1 MLYLT
6 TREKFDAF
14 TPSRTLQADTASDGG
29 MYVPYRMPV
38 FDKEPLDELL
48 NLSFGQV
55 VAELLNQ
62 FFGGSLSGWD
72 VDSCVGKH
80 PVKVAAV
87 GNRIYAAQLWQN
99 LDGSYSQLEKTL
111 AGRIPGYQGQITS
124 WLKIAIR
131 ISTLFGIFA
140 EMKKAGLLSAE
151 KPDIAVSADDFAIPM
166 SAWYA
171 RQMGLPIGT
180 IICSCRE
187 KSGVWELLHL
197 GEMKTDADRSLLQE
211 IERLVFGTLGME
223 EAKHFSEVVNRQGT
237 YKLLPV
243 DAETL
248 RTGMFCSVIGARRSQ
263 EVIPMVFRTNA
274 YSLSPDAAA
283 PYAALMD
290 YRAKIGSNQDCLLLE
305 DSKP

>member
-14 TPSRTLQADTASDGG
+14 TPSRTLQSDTAADGG

-38 FDKEPLDELL
+38 FGKAELEQLL
-48 NLSFGQV
+48 NQPFGQV
-55 VAELLNQ
+55 VAGLLNQ
-62 FFGGSLSGWD
+62 FFSGNLSGWD

-80 PVKVAAV
+80 PAKVVSV

-99 LDGSYSQLEKTL
+99 LDGSYAQLEKTL
-111 AGRIPGYQGQITS
+111 AGKIPNFQGVITS

-131 ISTLFGIFA
+131 ISTLFGVFA
-140 EMKKAGLLSAE
+140 EMKQGGLLTDV
-151 KPDIAVSADDFAIPM
+151 KPDLAVSADDFAVPM
-166 SAWYA
+166 AAWYA

-187 KSGVWELLHL
+187 KSGVWELIHL
-197 GEMKTDADRSLLQE
+197 GELKAESDLTLLQE
-211 IERLVFGTLGME
+211 MERLVFGTLGMD
-223 EAKHFSEVVNRQGT
+223 EAKQFCQVVSSQGT

-243 DAETL
+243 DAEIL
-248 RTGMFCSVIGARRSQ
+248 RSGMFCSVIGAQRSQ
-263 EVIPMVFRTNA
+263 EVIPMVHRTNS

>member
-6 TREKFDAF
+6 TREKFDAY
-14 TPSRTLQADTASDGG
+14 TPSRTLQSDTAADGG

-38 FDKEPLDELL
+38 FDQAQLNALL
-48 NLSFGQV
+48 SQSFGQV
-55 VAELLNQ
+55 VACLLNQ
-62 FFGGSLSGWD
+62 FFGGNLSGWD

-80 PVKVAAV
+80 PVKVVAV

-99 LDGSYSQLEKTL
+99 LDGSYAQLEKSL
-111 AGRIPGYQGQITS
+111 AGKIPGFPGQITS

-131 ISTLFGIFA
+131 ISALFGVFA
-140 EMKKAGLLSAE
+140 EMSQYGMLSDE

-166 SAWYA
+166 AAWYA
-171 RQMGLPIGT
+171 RRMGLPIGT
-180 IICSCRE
+180 IICSCQE
-187 KSGVWELLHL
+187 KSGVWELIHL
-197 GEMKTDADRSLLQE
+197 GEMKTDADIKVLRE
-211 IERLVFGTLGME
+211 VERLIFGTLGLD
-223 EAKHFSEVVNRQGT
+223 EAKEFGQVVSRQGT
-237 YKLLPV
+237 YKLLGV
-243 DAETL
+243 DAETVRNGL
-248 RTGMFCSVIGARRSQ
+248 FCSVIGTQRSQ